1 LPFHCISPAG
11 TVGSFNIRVQNE
23 KAFLITVILLAS
35 GSAHAQL
42 TSEPAP
48 GTLPSYQSVL
58 VDDGTCGPGK
68 IKKVTGGSDTNMAT
82 GQAVKGAKR
91 KRVCIKK

>member
-1 LPFHCISPAG
+1 MKRLLLISAI
-11 TVGSFNIRVQNE
+11 F
-23 KAFLITVILLAS
+23 LAS
-35 GSAHAQL
+35 GAAQAQL

-48 GTLPSYQSVL
+48 GTLPAGQSVL

-82 GQAVKGAKR
+82 GQRVEGAGR
-91 KRVCIKK
+91 KRACIKKP